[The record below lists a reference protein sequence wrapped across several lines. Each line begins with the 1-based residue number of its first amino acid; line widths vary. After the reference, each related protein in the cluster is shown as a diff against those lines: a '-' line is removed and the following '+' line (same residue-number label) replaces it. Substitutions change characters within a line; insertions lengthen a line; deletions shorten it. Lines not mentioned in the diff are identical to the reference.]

1 MLDLRAA
8 AAIVVFIAMVVFI
21 PSANN
26 SNFVLGYILA
36 GSGPPHGGMPMAAK
50 LGKGTPESP
59 NFLHKFSSEFRVGN
73 IRHVGVPGA
82 PKAAT
87 GPVAGE
93 LRRSA
98 AARGRAPRGRVT
110 RGPGHAGPGPPG
122 PGRGN
127 PGRA

>member
-59 NFLHKFSSEFRVGN
+59 NFLHKSSSEFRVGD

-82 PKAAT
+82 RNAAT
-87 GPVAGE
+87 GRVGGE
-93 LRRSA
+93 IRPAA

-110 RGPGHAGPGPPG
+110 RGRVTRGRAAGPGPRQPG
-122 PGRGN
+122 
-127 PGRA
+127 